1 MWSYEVN
8 ISDSFN
14 VTEEFILGLHRES
27 QNKTH
32 NNKLHSRAEVHTCF
46 THYSII
52 LRILAEL
59 ENENKNVLW
68 TEEVII
74 KDTQPAAEKMSG
86 RGHLVLTPSAPLIPQ
101 CRSALKFQS
110 CLWNGGEEEKSR
122 AFKLFLIR
130 FHVLKTFQKLY
141 TLQF

>member
-32 NNKLHSRAEVHTCF
+32 NNKLHSRAVVHTCF

-110 CLWNGGEEEKSR
+110 VSLKWGRRGEIQS
-122 AFKLFLIR
+122 FQV
-130 FHVLKTFQKLY
+130 VLNSFSCT
-141 TLQF
+141 